1 VCWERVLFEE
11 FLVFGGL
18 VVHLSIRRLCG
29 VCGCFDGE
37 LLMEMLRNCI
47 ECWGLVLV
55 PRL

>member
-37 LLMEMLRNCI
+37 LLMKMLRNCI
-47 ECWGLVLV
+47 ELY
-55 PRL
+55 